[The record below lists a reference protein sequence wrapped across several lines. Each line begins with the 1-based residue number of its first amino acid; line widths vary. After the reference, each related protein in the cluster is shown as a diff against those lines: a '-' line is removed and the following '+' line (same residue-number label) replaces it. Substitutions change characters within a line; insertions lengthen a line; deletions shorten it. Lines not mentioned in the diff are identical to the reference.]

1 MKKKEA
7 LVRTA
12 ARLFAE
18 RGYEGTTTAGIAREA
33 GVTEPLIYYHF
44 TGKEDLFNYILGRA
58 AETYFERLET
68 LKADTR
74 TQFEKIAKLIR
85 LHFHIVEEMPH
96 ETYLIASACPAR
108 LSDPDSVCTKTV
120 TSQRAWLKDFLSR
133 CLKAGIR
140 SGEFKKVPLEATVI
154 VLIALLNAVLRQR
167 VLGLEDVAGLPA
179 ATVDFCRRSL
189 LKNSA

>member
-44 TGKEDLFNYILGRA
+44 TGKEDLFNYILERA
-58 AETYFERLET
+58 AETYSERLET

-85 LHFHIVEEMPH
+85 LHFH
-96 ETYLIASACPAR
+96 
-108 LSDPDSVCTKTV
+108 
-120 TSQRAWLKDFLSR
+120 
-133 CLKAGIR
+133 
-140 SGEFKKVPLEATVI
+140 
-154 VLIALLNAVLRQR
+154 
-167 VLGLEDVAGLPA
+167 
-179 ATVDFCRRSL
+179 
-189 LKNSA
+189 